1 MKIATKVKYDFETK
15 RDVSWRAILAGLV
28 SVLSLLLIL
37 NLFGLAAGFGS
48 IEPTE
53 EARPLEGL
61 GTGIFV
67 WWGLSNVLALALG
80 GYVAARVGVSLN
92 TKAGVLQG
100 VLTWAIYAVVSA
112 WLLTSAVG
120 KIVSGVGNMVGSV
133 LGQTGEVVKESVGP
147 LLEDQMGELN
157 ISLEDAKNEIYA
169 LLEDTNKEA
178 LQPERLESQ
187 GRQLRDQAREQGREA
202 ARRPSRADAGIEQIF
217 RSARNI
223 FQQSY
228 EELDR
233 EALVNVVVERT
244 DMNRAE
250 AERTVDEYLAEYENL
265 RRQFEEFK
273 EETRRRVNETA
284 EEVAETAAEV
294 SLYLAIAL
302 ILGALAAAFGGYL
315 GVMDLRTDHE
325 SGHYVVEDPA
335 EYRERTGNKS

>member
-1 MKIATKVKYDFETK
+1 MKIATKVKHDFETK

-28 SVLSLLLIL
+28 SVLALMLVL

-53 EARPLEGL
+53 EQRPLEGL

-67 WWGLSNVLALALG
+67 WWGLSNLLALAVG

-92 TKAGVLQG
+92 TKAGVMQG
-100 VLTWAIYAVVSA
+100 VLTWAIYAVVAA

-120 KIVSGVGNMVGSV
+120 KIISGVSNVVGSV
-133 LGQTGEVVKESVGP
+133 LGTTGQVVSESVGP
-147 LLEDQMGELN
+147 LIEDQMGKIDLT
-157 ISLEDAKNEIYA
+157 LDDVKNQIYS

-178 LQPERLESQ
+178 LQPDRLESQ
-187 GRQLRDQAREQGREA
+187 TRQLGNRAREQGRET

-223 FQQSY
+223 FDQSY
-228 EELDR
+228 QELDR
-233 EALVNVVVERT
+233 DALVNVVVERT

-250 AERTVDEYLAEYENL
+250 AERTVDEYIAQYENV
-265 RRQFEEFK
+265 RREFQQFK
-273 EETRRRVNETA
+273 EDTKRRVNETA
-284 EEVAETAAEV
+284 EEVAEKAAEV

-302 ILGALAAAFGGYL
+302 ILGALAGAFGGYL
-315 GVMDLRTDHE
+315 GVIDLRTDHE
-325 SGHYVVEDPA
+325 SGHYVVEDPS
-335 EYRERTGNKS
+335 EYRERTENK